1 MLISYNWLSDYLSTQ
16 VDINVLTDTLTS
28 IGLEV
33 EGCEE
38 RQAVKGGLQGVVI
51 GEVMTREQHPDADRL
66 SVTTVNVGTGEPLQI
81 VCGAPNVAAGQK
93 VAVAMLG
100 ATLYPSE
107 GEPMTMKKS
116 KIRGIESQ
124 GMICAEDELGLGSSH
139 AGIMVLDADA
149 PVGQAA
155 AEYFDLKS
163 DFIIEIGLTPNR
175 SDAQSHLGV
184 AQDVA
189 AALTARGEQVVA
201 KTPENKTFEMP
212 KTAFPITVKVEN
224 EALCRRF
231 AGLVLTDIT
240 VAESPK
246 WLQERLLA
254 IDVRPINNVVDCT
267 NYVLHELGQPL
278 HAYDYTTIA
287 AATISVK
294 TLPQGTKFMT
304 LDNNE
309 IELNEADLMVCD
321 SQNSPMCMAGVYGG
335 AKTGVSES
343 TKTIFLEA
351 AYFDAT
357 SLRRSSTRHN
367 LRTAAARTFEKGI
380 DPNGCAI
387 ALQRAANL
395 IMELSGAKIASEVI
409 DIYTHKI
416 EKAQV
421 LVRFAQI
428 NRLIGND
435 LSIETV
441 KNILK
446 ALNILVLK
454 ENTTDLLVE
463 IPTNKPDVTREC
475 DVIEEIIRIYGLDN
489 IKIDSIVRST
499 LTFAEKPDAYALRN
513 TVANQLAA
521 QGLVEMMGM
530 SITQSRYCEMMN
542 IPAENLIF
550 IHNTA
555 NKGLDV
561 LRPTMVFSA
570 LEAVV
575 RNQNRQNP
583 DLALFEFGKIYLK
596 KNIPFVTEKNAV
608 TENNAVIE
616 TNKLSLTVTGQR
628 TAESWLNKE
637 KSAASYYTI
646 KAQVEGVLQRV
657 GALEGLQMTA
667 LADDNR
673 FVYGLKLHRGEQI
686 VAEFGRLHTALCKK
700 MEIKNEVFYAEINW
714 ESVLKITKKHKVKFT
729 ELSKFPTVRRDLALV
744 LDKNVNYQNIELIA
758 KKEAKKLLQAV
769 NLFDIYEN
777 EQHVGAGKK
786 SCSVSFLFLD
796 TEKTLNEK
804 DIEGTMQRLI
814 AAYEKQLGAVIR
826 K

>member
-1 MLISYNWLSDYLSTQ
+1 MIISYNWLSDYLSTK

-51 GEVMTREQHPDADRL
+51 GEVLTREQHPDADRL
-66 SVTTVNVGTGEPLQI
+66 SVTTVNIGSGEPLQI

-93 VAVAMLG
+93 VAVATLG

-116 KIRGIESQ
+116 KIRGIESH

-139 AGIMVLDADA
+139 AGIMVLDANA
-149 PVGQAA
+149 SVGQAA

-163 DFIIEIGLTPNR
+163 DYIIEIGLTPNR

-189 AALTARGEQVVA
+189 AALTARGEIVTAKEPAKKGFYSVA
-201 KTPENKTFEMP
+201 D
-212 KTAFPITVKVEN
+212 ALPISINVEN
-224 EALCRRF
+224 TALCARYV
-231 AGLVLTDIT
+231 GVVLTDIT
-240 VAESPK
+240 VAPSPK

-254 IDVRPINNVVDCT
+254 IEVRPINNVVDIT
-267 NYVLHELGQPL
+267 NFVLHELGQPL
-278 HAYDYTTIA
+278 HAFDYDTINGA
-287 AATISVK
+287 EVRIK
-294 TLPQGTKFMT
+294 TLPQGTKFTT

-309 IELNEADLMVCD
+309 IELNDADLMICD
-321 SQNSPMCMAGVYGG
+321 SQNTPMCMAGVYGG
-335 AKTGVSES
+335 ANTGVTEN
-343 TKTIFLEA
+343 TKTIFLES
-351 AYFDAT
+351 AYFDGT

-367 LRTAAARTFEKGI
+367 LRTAAARAFEKGI
-380 DPNGCAI
+380 DPNGCAN
-387 ALQRAANL
+387 ALQRAADL
-395 IMELSGAKIASEVI
+395 ITDLTGAKHASNVI
-409 DIYTHKI
+409 DIYTHKK

-421 LVRFAQI
+421 VLRFAQVT
-428 NRLIGND
+428 RLIGND
-435 LSIETV
+435 LGVATV
-441 KNILK
+441 KNILN
-446 ALNILVLK
+446 ALNIAIIK
-454 ENTTDLLVE
+454 ENTSDLLLE

-489 IKIDSIVRST
+489 IKIDTTVKST

-513 TVANQLAA
+513 TVANHLAA
-521 QGLVEMMGM
+521 QGLVEMMAM
-530 SITQSRYCEMMN
+530 SITQSRYCEMIN
-542 IPAENLIF
+542 IATDSLIF

-561 LRPTMVFSA
+561 LRPTMVFGA
-570 LEAVV
+570 LEAVL
-575 RNQNRQNP
+575 RNQNRQQP
-583 DLALFEFGKIYLK
+583 DLAFFEFGKIYLQ
-596 KNIPFVTEKNAV
+596 KNSQNVTSEKTPNPVTE
-608 TENNAVIE
+608 TS
-616 TNKLSLTVTGQR
+616 KLSITLTGQAA
-628 TAESWLNKE
+628 AESWLNKE
-637 KSAASYYTI
+637 KAAVSYYTL
-646 KAQVEGVLQRV
+646 KARVEGVLQRV

-714 ESVLKITKKHKVKFT
+714 DSVLKITKKHKVKFT

-769 NLFDIYEN
+769 NLFDVYEN

-814 AAYEKQLGAVIR
+814 AAYEKQLGAIIR

>member
-1 MLISYNWLSDYLSTQ
+1 MIISYNWLSDYLSQ
-16 VDINVLTDTLTS
+16 KIDITVLTETLTS

-51 GEVMTREQHPDADRL
+51 GEVLTREQHPDADRL
-66 SVTTVNVGTGEPLQI
+66 SVTTVNIGTAEPLQI

-93 VAVAMLG
+93 VAVATLG
-100 ATLYPSE
+100 ATLYPSA
-107 GEPMTMKKS
+107 GDPMTMKKS

-124 GMICAEDELGLGSSH
+124 GMICAEDELGLGASH
-139 AGIMVLDADA
+139 AGIMVLDANA
-149 PVGQAA
+149 QVGQPAA
-155 AEYFDLKS
+155 DYFDLKS

-175 SDAQSHLGV
+175 SDAQSHIGV

-189 AALTARGEQVVA
+189 AALTARGEKVSVNTPKNNAKSAKITENPLPIQVL
-201 KTPENKTFEMP
+201 
-212 KTAFPITVKVEN
+212 VEN
-224 EALCRRF
+224 DALCRRY
-231 AGLVLTDIT
+231 AGVVLSDIT
-240 VAESPK
+240 VADSPK

-254 IDVRPINNVVDCT
+254 IDVRPINNVVDIT
-267 NYVLHELGQPL
+267 NFVLHEYGQPL
-278 HAYDYTTIA
+278 HAFDY
-287 AATISVK
+287 ATITDATVRVK
-294 TLPQGTKFMT
+294 TLPKGTKFTT

-309 IELNEADLMVCD
+309 IELSDEDLMICD
-321 SQNSPMCMAGVYGG
+321 GQNNGMCMAGVYGG

-343 TKTIFLEA
+343 TKTVFLES
-351 AYFDAT
+351 AYFDAKT
-357 SLRRSSTRHN
+357 LRRSSTRHD
-367 LRTAAARTFEKGI
+367 LRTAAARAFEKGI
-380 DPNGCAI
+380 DPNGCVT
-387 ALQRAANL
+387 ALQRAADL
-395 IMELSGAKIASEVI
+395 MVEICGAKIASATV
-409 DIYTHKI
+409 DIYTQKI
-416 EKAQV
+416 EKPQI

-435 LSIETV
+435 LSVETV
-441 KNILK
+441 KNILN
-446 ALNILVLK
+446 ALNIAILQ

-463 IPTNKPDVTREC
+463 IPTNKPDVLREC
-475 DVIEEIIRIYGLDN
+475 DVIEEIVRIYGLDN
-489 IKIDSIVRST
+489 IKIDTTVRST

-513 TVANQLAA
+513 TVANHLAA
-521 QGLVEMMGM
+521 QGLAEMMGM
-530 SITQSRYCEMMN
+530 SITQSRYCEMIN
-542 IPAENLIF
+542 VPTENLIF

-561 LRPTMVFSA
+561 LRPTLVFAA

-583 DLALFEFGKIYLK
+583 DIALFEFGKIYLK
-596 KNIPFVTEKNAV
+596 KNTENVTVNNASNPVTE
-608 TENNAVIE
+608 TS
-616 TNKLSLTVTGQR
+616 KLSITITGQLQ
-628 TAESWLNKE
+628 TESWHNKA
-637 KSAASYYTI
+637 KAAVSYYTL
-646 KAQVEGVLQRV
+646 KAKVEGVLQRV
-657 GALEGLQMTA
+657 GALDGLQMTA

-673 FVYGLKLHRGEQI
+673 FVYGLKLHRGEQV

-700 MEIKNEVFYAEINW
+700 MEIKQEVFYAEINW
-714 ESVLKITKKHKVKFT
+714 DAVLKITKKHKVKFT

-744 LDKNVNYQNIELIA
+744 LDQSVNYQSIELIA

-769 NLFDIYEN
+769 NLFDVYEN

-786 SCSVSFLFLD
+786 SCSVSFMFLD

>member
-1 MLISYNWLSDYLSTQ
+1 MIISYNWLSDYLSTK

-51 GEVMTREQHPDADRL
+51 GEVLTREQHPDADRL
-66 SVTTVNVGTGEPLQI
+66 SVTTVNIGSGEPLQI

-93 VAVAMLG
+93 VAVATLG

-116 KIRGIESQ
+116 KIRGIESH

-139 AGIMVLDADA
+139 AGIMVLDANA
-149 PVGQAA
+149 TIGQAA

-163 DFIIEIGLTPNR
+163 DYIIEIGLTPNR

-189 AALTARGEQVVA
+189 AALTARGEVV
-201 KTPENKTFEMP
+201 
-212 KTAFPITVKVEN
+212 TVKEPVKKGFYSVADALPISVNVEN
-224 EALCRRF
+224 TALCARYV
-231 AGLVLTDIT
+231 GVVLTDIT
-240 VAESPK
+240 VAPSPK

-254 IDVRPINNVVDCT
+254 IDVRPINNVVDIT
-267 NYVLHELGQPL
+267 NFVLHELGQPL
-278 HAYDYTTIA
+278 HAFDYDTINGA
-287 AATISVK
+287 EVRIK
-294 TLPQGTKFMT
+294 TLQQGTKFTT

-309 IELNEADLMVCD
+309 IELNEADLMICD
-321 SQNSPMCMAGVYGG
+321 SQNTPMCMAGVYGG
-335 AKTGVSES
+335 ANTGVTEH
-343 TKTIFLEA
+343 TKTIFLES
-351 AYFDAT
+351 AYFDGT

-367 LRTAAARTFEKGI
+367 LRTAAARAFEKGI
-380 DPNGCAI
+380 DPNGCAN
-387 ALQRAANL
+387 ALQRAADL
-395 IMELSGAKIASEVI
+395 ITDLTGAKHASNVI
-409 DIYTHKI
+409 DIYTHKK

-421 LVRFAQI
+421 VLRFAQVT
-428 NRLIGND
+428 RLIGND
-435 LSIETV
+435 LGVATV
-441 KNILK
+441 KNILN
-446 ALNILVLK
+446 ALNTAIIK
-454 ENTTDLLVE
+454 ETPSDLLVE

-489 IKIDSIVRST
+489 IKIDTTVKST

-513 TVANQLAA
+513 TVANHLAA
-521 QGLVEMMGM
+521 QGLVEMMAM
-530 SITQSRYCEMMN
+530 SITQSRYCEMIN
-542 IPAENLIF
+542 VATDSLIF

-561 LRPTMVFSA
+561 LRPTMVFGA
-570 LEAVV
+570 LEAVL
-575 RNQNRQNP
+575 RNQNRQQP
-583 DLALFEFGKIYLK
+583 DLAFFEFGKIYLQ
-596 KNIPFVTEKNAV
+596 KNTQNVTSEKTPNPVTE
-608 TENNAVIE
+608 TS
-616 TNKLSLTVTGQR
+616 KLSITLTGQAA
-628 TAESWLNKE
+628 AESWLNKE
-637 KSAASYYTI
+637 KAAVSYYTL
-646 KAQVEGVLQRV
+646 KARVEGVLQRV

-714 ESVLKITKKHKVKFT
+714 DSVLKITKKHKVKFT

-769 NLFDIYEN
+769 NLFDVYEN

-804 DIEGTMQRLI
+804 DIESTMQRLI
-814 AAYEKQLGAVIR
+814 AAYEKQLGAIIR